1 MNDQNTDQSLGL
13 PEQTHSNEGGT
24 VSERPTIAAVALAA
38 GVSRQTISNAINAP
52 ERVRPETLK
61 RVLATIEELGF
72 RPNVAARQMRTGR
85 SQLLAMRIEPVRDGV
100 NGVVGD
106 RFLHALAEAAQF
118 AGYRMLLC
126 TAKNDAEE
134 LAEYEQLRDTMALDG
149 VILATTHTGDPRRE
163 WLADHDLPFMSFG
176 RPWASQS
183 LSGEA
188 EAPDSNWVDVDGA
201 AGTAAATAEL
211 ISRGH
216 QRIAYLGWPTGSDVG
231 NDRRSGWVG
240 SMTKGGL
247 AVDGLEASSEDDIEE
262 AVGAVEQLLD
272 SSPTAIVCASDTLAV
287 AAAAVLNRRSLRPGA
302 DVSVVG
308 FDDTP
313 AARALGIASV
323 LQPLD
328 RVAEACVAGILDQLN
343 NRPRSGL
350 GQLLA
355 PELVLRSTLADPA
368 QQT

>member
-1 MNDQNTDQSLGL
+1 M
-13 PEQTHSNEGGT
+13 
-24 VSERPTIAAVALAA
+24 SERPTIAAVALAA

-61 RVLATIEELGF
+61 RVLAHIEELGF

-149 VILATTHTGDPRRE
+149 VVLATTHTGDPRRA
-163 WLADHDLPFMSFG
+163 WLADHELPFMSFG
-176 RPWASQS
+176 RPWAS
-183 LSGEA
+183 LD
-188 EAPDSNWVDVDGA
+188 APDGSVVPDGNWVDVDGA
-201 AGTAAATAEL
+201 AGTAAVTAEL

-216 QRIAYLGWPTGSDVG
+216 TRIAYLGWPVGSDVG
-231 NDRRSGWVG
+231 NDRRSGWAR
-240 SMTKGGL
+240 SMAESDL
-247 AVDGLEASSEDDIEE
+247 AVDHLEASSEDEIEE
-262 AVGAVEQLLD
+262 AVAVVGTLLD
-272 SSPTAIVCASDTLAV
+272 SRPTAIVCASDTLAV
-287 AAAAVLNRRSLRPGA
+287 AAAAVLNQRGLRPGT
-302 DVSVVG
+302 DISVVG

-343 NRPRSGL
+343 NKPRSGQ
-350 GQLLA
+350 GELLA
-355 PELVLRSTLADPA
+355 PQLVLRSTLADPA
-368 QQT
+368 PQT

>member
-1 MNDQNTDQSLGL
+1 M
-13 PEQTHSNEGGT
+13 
-24 VSERPTIAAVALAA
+24 SERPTIAAVALAA

-61 RVLATIEELGF
+61 RVLAHIEELGF

-149 VILATTHTGDPRRE
+149 VVLATTHTGDPRRA
-163 WLADHDLPFMSFG
+163 WLADHELPFMSFG
-176 RPWASQS
+176 RPWAS
-183 LSGEA
+183 LD
-188 EAPDSNWVDVDGA
+188 APDGSAVPDGNWVDVDGA

-216 QRIAYLGWPTGSDVG
+216 TRIAYLGWPVGSDVG
-231 NDRRSGWVG
+231 NDRRSGWAR
-240 SMTKGGL
+240 SMAESDL
-247 AVDGLEASSEDDIEE
+247 AVDHLEASSEDEIEE
-262 AVGAVEQLLD
+262 AVAVVGTLLD
-272 SSPTAIVCASDTLAV
+272 SRPTAIVCASDTLAV
-287 AAAAVLNRRSLRPGA
+287 AAAAVLNQRGLRPGT
-302 DVSVVG
+302 DISVVG

-343 NRPRSGL
+343 NKPRSGQ
-350 GQLLA
+350 GELLA
-355 PELVLRSTLADPA
+355 PQLVLRSTLADPA
-368 QQT
+368 PQT